1 MPGSRTNKVLDG
13 IVVPTQSAVQ
23 NFQRSRDETGLVFLS
38 VTGTGINLNCKVQGR
53 PDSSSA
59 WYNLIQL
66 VETDLSGGAAG
77 GTVAVVIAL
86 FPQMRL
92 NANIFTG
99 TTPVLDGWLIE

>member
-13 IVVPTQSAVQ
+13 IVVSTQSAVVHM
-23 NFQRSRDETGLVFLS
+23 QRARDETGLVYLN
-38 VTGTGINLNCKVQGR
+38 VTGTAINLNCKVQGR
-53 PDSSSA
+53 PDSTSA

-66 VETDLSGGAAG
+66 VEGDLSAGTGG

-92 NANIFTG
+92 NVNIFTG